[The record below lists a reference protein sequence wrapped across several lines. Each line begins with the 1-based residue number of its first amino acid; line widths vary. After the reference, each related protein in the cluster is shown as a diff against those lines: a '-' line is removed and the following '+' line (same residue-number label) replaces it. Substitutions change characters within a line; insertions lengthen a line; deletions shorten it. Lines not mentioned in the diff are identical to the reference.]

1 MLPKLLFME
10 LLLSAKR
17 LVKKVDTKVIHLTSD
32 ELIAIVEPITKSTVV
47 NIIYVVDDS
56 RSKTVKGVK
65 QVQKMA
71 QITHCYL
78 NHDYTQKVKNLTG
91 NTEFVANELKGK
103 TRVSKTVL
111 QSDKTGEKMID
122 GKVLD
127 SGAAKILCYFHNGK
141 RIKEI
146 EAIAADLWIPQYY
159 NPTPKTTMGRGEVS
173 EAKDFAII
181 NTYFSRIYRLKMF
194 GQWYQVTDK

>member
-1 MLPKLLFME
+1 MN

-17 LVKKVDTKVIHLTSD
+17 LVKKVNTKVIHLTSD

-91 NTEFVANELKGK
+91 NTEFVANELKG
-103 TRVSKTVL
+103 
-111 QSDKTGEKMID
+111 
-122 GKVLD
+122 
-127 SGAAKILCYFHNGK
+127 
-141 RIKEI
+141 
-146 EAIAADLWIPQYY
+146 
-159 NPTPKTTMGRGEVS
+159 
-173 EAKDFAII
+173 
-181 NTYFSRIYRLKMF
+181 
-194 GQWYQVTDK
+194 